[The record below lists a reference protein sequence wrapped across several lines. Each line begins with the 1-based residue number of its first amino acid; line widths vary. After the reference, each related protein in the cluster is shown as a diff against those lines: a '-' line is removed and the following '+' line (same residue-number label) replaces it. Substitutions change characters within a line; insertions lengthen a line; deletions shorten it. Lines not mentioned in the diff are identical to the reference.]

1 VFKKRAGVMA
11 CRAPLRPPLSA
22 WQATSA
28 QEAESRASTS
38 YSLSTLDSSAHLQR
52 CLTARQKAAACSPAG
67 KNQRSLRCSLS
78 GKKVLG
84 CKGVQNAGFGGN
96 HMRGKRTR
104 ECLIV
109 RAQGEVDE
117 DDGVP
122 DLPLEFL
129 EPTPDVVSGR

>member
-1 VFKKRAGVMA
+1 MFKKKVMA
-11 CRAPLRPPLSA
+11 CRASLRPPLSA

-38 YSLSTLDSSAHLQR
+38 YSLSTLDLSAHLQNR
-52 CLTARQKAAACSPAG
+52 STAQQKAAACSPAR
-67 KNQRSLRCSLS
+67 KNQPALRSSLS
-78 GKKVLG
+78 GKKGLG
-84 CKGVQNAGFGGN
+84 CKVIQNAGFGDSHAG
-96 HMRGKRTR
+96 GKRTR

-117 DDGVP
+117 EDGVP